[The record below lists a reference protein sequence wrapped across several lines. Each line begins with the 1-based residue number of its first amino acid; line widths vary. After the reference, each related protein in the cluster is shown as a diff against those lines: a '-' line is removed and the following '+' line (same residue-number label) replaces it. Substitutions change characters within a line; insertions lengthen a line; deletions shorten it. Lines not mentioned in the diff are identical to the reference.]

1 MISKIKDETKGVPMV
16 ELVLLKSNIYP
27 FIKKDDEEGKKAKR
41 INKTVVKNITHEEY
55 KNRFFEWKQILLKMK
70 RIESKS
76 HQ

>member
-16 ELVLLKSNIYP
+16 ELVLLKSNMYP

-41 INKTVVKNITHEEY
+41 INKAIVKNITHEEY

>member
-16 ELVLLKSNIYP
+16 ELVLLKSNMYP
-27 FIKKDDEEGKKAKR
+27 FIKKDDEEDKKAKR